1 VRHAIEKARRDRESA
16 IAFVCRLMHLH
27 QLPAVRVG
35 PHWRFNH
42 DSVDR
47 WCDGRLARP
56 AMNALY
62 RVLTLKEAARY
73 LHVRRRVLQRKLPPR
88 YRSQIS
94 R

>member
-1 VRHAIEKARRDRESA
+1 MPKPRFYAGFFERFSRSRDRESA

-56 AMNALY
+56 
-62 RVLTLKEAARY
+62 R
-73 LHVRRRVLQRKLPPR
+73 
-88 YRSQIS
+88 
-94 R
+94 

>member
-1 VRHAIEKARRDRESA
+1 VRNAIEKASRDRESA
-16 IAFVCRLMHLH
+16 IAFVCRVMHLH

-56 AMNALY
+56 
-62 RVLTLKEAARY
+62 R
-73 LHVRRRVLQRKLPPR
+73 
-88 YRSQIS
+88 
-94 R
+94 

>member
-1 VRHAIEKARRDRESA
+1 MRGARRDRENA
-16 IAFVCRLMHLH
+16 IAFVCRPMHLH
-27 QLPAVRVG
+27 QLSAMRVG
-35 PHWRFNH
+35 PHGRFNH

-47 WCDGRLARP
+47 WCDGPPGAT

-94 R
+94 W

>member
-1 VRHAIEKARRDRESA
+1 VVLDSHDQSVADVFLNPARTHVRHAIEKARRDRESA

-56 AMNALY
+56 
-62 RVLTLKEAARY
+62 R
-73 LHVRRRVLQRKLPPR
+73 
-88 YRSQIS
+88 
-94 R
+94 